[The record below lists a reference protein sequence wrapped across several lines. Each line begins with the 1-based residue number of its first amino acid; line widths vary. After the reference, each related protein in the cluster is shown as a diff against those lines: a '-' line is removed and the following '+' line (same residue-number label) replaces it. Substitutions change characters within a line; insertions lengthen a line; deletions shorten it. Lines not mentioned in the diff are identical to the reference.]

1 MFYNTSDNYEY
12 NDCVSKGACS
22 ISPAIS
28 SMQEIMFVLLRQMAY
43 YLIKLKGFG
52 IIKEEITKTLISQV
66 ALMDGLKD
74 FTEAQVLNIFSSQ
87 YSKLIELR
95 KEYLKICKDHE
106 EQCRI

>member
-52 IIKEEITKTLISQV
+52 IIKEEITKNTYIPSSF
-66 ALMDGLKD
+66 DGW
-74 FTEAQVLNIFSSQ
+74 TEGFYRSSG
-87 YSKLIELR
+87 SKYFFLSVF
-95 KEYLKICKDHE
+95 KAD
-106 EQCRI
+106 